1 MYFSALAERRK
12 GVAMK
17 DGVFRTLGL
26 AGALAAG
33 LLAASCGTE
42 ATGPSLAASRAA
54 FGSGDPTSFSFNLVG
69 PNTARA
75 PSGDII
81 RTTGSGSFDVA
92 ARTIVASGSFTHI
105 NAAGS
110 VVARGTWAATA
121 FTSFVAFGGPNPG
134 TQGGVLEFSATLFP
148 GGGSPVTGV
157 PVTVT
162 CLVNK
167 PSGFTEEE
175 GTTVGDFTE
184 KTGGH
189 TLFHVD

>member
-1 MYFSALAERRK
+1 MLFSALAERRK
-12 GVAMK
+12 EVAMK
-17 DGVFRTLGL
+17 DGSLRIVGL

-42 ATGPSLAASRAA
+42 ATEPSLAASRAA
-54 FGSGDPTSFSFNLVG
+54 VGSADPISFNLVG
-69 PNTARA
+69 PNTAEA

-92 ARTIVASGSFTHI
+92 ASTIVASGSFTHT

-110 VVARGTWAATA
+110 VVARGTWAATT
-121 FTSFVAFGGPNPG
+121 FTSFVSFGGPNPG
-134 TQGGVLEFSATLFP
+134 TQGGVLEFTATLFP
-148 GGGSPVTGV
+148 VGGSSVTGV

-167 PSGFTEEE
+167 PGGFTEEE
-175 GTTVGDFTE
+175 GTTVGAFTE
-184 KTGGH
+184 KTGGL
-189 TLFHVD
+189 TLFHLD